1 MQPVYIHQGCKIQKI
16 FIGSYS
22 SSSPNLWVESAL
34 IQNGSITTSNNI
46 NAGVYIYA
54 TDGLIKG
61 KNLETTSTLTFTGT
75 MTAQTVNLSSI
86 TYNDSS
92 GLDKLTIKGASTLEN
107 RDTDNF
113 PLFNVRSHDNSGF
126 NMNRHLLM
134 NNWDI
139 GGGRN
144 IVVAKDIGAGNDI
157 GAQNPLKKVSIWRWH
172 QHQPLQVI

>member
-1 MQPVYIHQGCKIQKI
+1 
-16 FIGSYS
+16 
-22 SSSPNLWVESAL
+22 
-34 IQNGSITTSNNI
+34 
-46 NAGVYIYA
+46 
-54 TDGLIKG
+54 
-61 KNLETTSTLTFTGT
+61 

-126 NMNRHLLM
+126 NMHRHLLM

-157 GAQNPLKKVSIWRWH
+157 GAQNPLKKVSIWR
-172 QHQPLQVI
+172 